1 MGVRCWN
8 IDMDLLLK
16 FSFFVEQSSWLWHEN
31 VENLSALESI
41 SATNVVKIGP
51 SNSVEEV
58 EHLKNIAV
66 WASHEAQIPSL
77 GAFYVQHLAA
87 AAEAD
92 GIMLGDF
99 VLHLDLRA
107 INENT
112 NKGKMQS

>member
-1 MGVRCWN
+1 
-8 IDMDLLLK
+8 
-16 FSFFVEQSSWLWHEN
+16 
-31 VENLSALESI
+31 
-41 SATNVVKIGP
+41 
-51 SNSVEEV
+51 EV

-99 VLHLDLRA
+99 VLHLGYFSYCHEMGSGRIFTLLAIEASSPLSIDLTTTSGCETNYHLFA
-107 INENT
+107 IAF
-112 NKGKMQS
+112 